1 MNWAALWQQNEQ
13 RQAQA
18 EWSAALQSLLPE
30 KHSARKCCGLN
41 EAAPILVTK
50 NDQRGGFNDRRV

>member
-1 MNWAALWQQNEQ
+1 MRHELGSSLATEVELL
-13 RQAQA
+13 A